1 MTAYLDLYQQF
12 EAPYASFDRSELGN
26 EFPSEL
32 SAASRLWF
40 ACGYGQGIA
49 SYLNFF
55 LLKDFIVTHDTAYPP
70 RFLSF
75 RSMAESFYRTDLFIR
90 DVTDSGLKPTGGIS
104 SAAVRHTLA
113 SIMQRHR
120 NVAIPEWMMT
130 YFGFSLVEMVEKQCA
145 MVAPVT
151 EDQKRLHLAY
161 MSKAYRIMGLSF
173 STRRDWMESFS
184 RSIEQE
190 YAGLS
195 EHAEK
200 HARNILFLGEMV
212 GVSSDYEALASVLP
226 ERTREIFRE
235 LYARVRPGSL
245 KRLGARLSGRFL
257 VPKAVGQPRE
267 AVPVSES

>member
-1 MTAYLDLYQQF
+1 MTAYLDLYRQF
-12 EAPYASFDRSELGN
+12 EAPYSSFDRSELGD
-26 EFPSEL
+26 EFPKEL
-32 SAASRLWF
+32 AAASRLWF

-55 LLKDFIVTHDTAYPP
+55 LLKDFIVTHEKAYPP
-70 RFLSF
+70 RFQSF
-75 RSMAESFYRTDLFIR
+75 KSMAESFYRTDLFIR

-104 SAAVRHTLA
+104 SAAVRRTLA

-130 YFGFSLVEMVEKQCA
+130 YFGFSLVEMVEKIC
-145 MVAPVT
+145 APVQ
-151 EDQKRLHLAY
+151 EDQKHLHLAY

-173 STRRDWMESFS
+173 STRRNWMENFS

-195 EHAEK
+195 EYAEK
-200 HARNILFLGEMV
+200 HTRNILLLGEMV
-212 GVSSDYEALASVLP
+212 GVSSDYEDLARLLP

-235 LYARVRPGSL
+235 MYPRVRSGRL

-257 VPKAVGQPRE
+257 VPKAVGRPRE
-267 AVPVSES
+267 AVPVSE